1 MKKTDSYKSCHVC
14 DVWGW
19 GPYILPGFTGTF
31 YLEPNLEPPKN
42 FPAPHPC
49 FQDFHKTGM
58 DARPLAI
65 GCPLVD
71 LMNKE
76 RIEEK
81 RKRRRKSKKKK
92 KRKKPKFGLLSKIVE
107 WIGTRL

>member
-1 MKKTDSYKSCHVC
+1 MKKTDSYKSCHVY

-19 GPYILPGFTGTF
+19 GRYILPGFTETF
-31 YLEPNLEPPKN
+31 YLEPKLEPPKIS
-42 FPAPHPC
+42 PALHPC
-49 FQDFHKTGM
+49 FQDLLKKGI

-65 GCPLVD
+65 GCLLVD

-81 RKRRRKSKKKK
+81 RKRRRKSKKKEK
-92 KRKKPKFGLLSKIVE
+92 GRGPNSD
-107 WIGTRL
+107 